1 MIMITTVKMKIK
13 MKLIMMGMKLMMTM
27 MIMMMKMIIM
37 MMMIIVIIMM
47 KMMII
52 TARFLASCESTVSVR
67 ISCKLQFSHKNH

>member
-37 MMMIIVIIMM
+37 MMMIIVIMM